1 MKYLYIKWS
10 VKWNYK
16 TISQTEKNFIKYFP
30 RRRMTC
36 QVTISRG
43 NSPQVKFLKRQ
54 QFSKTFWDPIDWN
67 RGQAIRALWLGK
79 TWEVAAYK
87 MAQNWE
93 VATWENT
100 LGKFSLGKIPLGS
113 CHLGKYPWEV
123 ATWEN
128 TLGKLPL
135 VKKPLRNYL
144 TWCFIG
150 NDPSWRYESLYSVH
164 QGTIPKTWNKIKERW
179 QQGAP
184 KRWNPEKERCQWC
197 SNCN

>member
-36 QVTISRG
+36 QVTISLG

-67 RGQAIRALWLGK
+67 RGQAILALWLGK

-100 LGKFSLGKIPLGS
+100 LGKFSLGKIPS
-113 CHLGKYPWEV
+113 RDV
-123 ATWEN
+123 AALEN
-128 TLGKLPL
+128 TLKGCCAWKKIFGKNLTLFNIYLNLRPGIQCWAL
-135 VKKPLRNYL
+135 VLIVKVQR
-144 TWCFIG
+144 
-150 NDPSWRYESLYSVH
+150 
-164 QGTIPKTWNKIKERW
+164 
-179 QQGAP
+179 
-184 KRWNPEKERCQWC
+184 ERCLLVE
-197 SNCN
+197 